1 MKDNQNL
8 AKYLTR
14 LLMILGFSPRHYG
27 FAYIREMI
35 LISFESNNKKLAHV
49 YPEVALRHDVP
60 VEAVQTA
67 VRTALKTAQE
77 TESFNQLENLL
88 GVKFIEPRY
97 TLAPREFISI
107 MVEYLTYVWDGQ
119 SEALIYEY

>member
-1 MKDNQNL
+1 MKEQQDL

-27 FAYIREMI
+27 FGYIREML

-49 YPEVALRHDVP
+49 YPAVALKHDVP

-67 VRTALKTAQE
+67 VRTALKNAQE
-77 TESFNQLENLL
+77 SESFAQLENLL

-97 TLAPREFISI
+97 TLAPREFIGI
-107 MVEYLTYVWDGQ
+107 MVEYLTYVWDGKCE
-119 SEALIYEY
+119 SLIYEY